1 MDMNNLATNPMLATS
16 DALGSRQGSLPVKRP
31 KVLVAD
37 DDPTVRQS
45 LRHALESENFE
56 VIFAADGN
64 EALEKFYEG
73 YIDIVL
79 LDLKMP
85 GKSGWEV
92 FERMTAVNPL
102 LAVIIITARN
112 GAVELAAEAG
122 ATAIMEKPLD
132 LPTLLWTIHRL
143 LREPLDRRLWRIA
156 GHCPLIMV
164 SES

>member
-1 MDMNNLATNPMLATS
+1 MNSLATNPMLPTF
-16 DALGSRQGSLPVKRP
+16 DLLDPVSLPAKRP

-37 DDPTVRQS
+37 DDDPAVRES
-45 LRHALESENFE
+45 LRHALESETFD

-73 YIDIVL
+73 DIDIVL

-85 GKSGWEV
+85 DKSGWEV

-102 LAVIIITARN
+102 LPVIIITASN
-112 GAVELAAEAG
+112 DAVELAAQSG
-122 ATAIMEKPLD
+122 ASAIVEKPLE
-132 LPTLLWTIHRL
+132 LSRLLWTIHRL
-143 LREPLDRRLWRIA
+143 LREPLERRLWRIVA
-156 GHCPLIMV
+156 HCPLILV

>member
-1 MDMNNLATNPMLATS
+1 MLPNPDPLATPA
-16 DALGSRQGSLPVKRP
+16 ASLPAKRP

-37 DDPTVRQS
+37 DDPAVRES
-45 LRHALESENFE
+45 LRRALESENFN

-85 GKSGWEV
+85 GRSGWEV

-102 LAVIIITARN
+102 VPVIVITASN
-112 GAVELAAEAG
+112 GAVELLAQAG
-122 ATAIMEKPLD
+122 VSAIMEKPLE
-132 LPTLLWTIHRL
+132 LPMLLWTIHRL
-143 LREPLDRRLWRIA
+143 LREPLERRLWRTA
-156 GHCPLIMV
+156 AHCPLILV
-164 SES
+164 SQS

>member
-1 MDMNNLATNPMLATS
+1 MNSLATNPIPPAS
-16 DALGSRQGSLPVKRP
+16 DALDSRQVSLTTRRT

-37 DDPTVRQS
+37 DDPAIRES

-56 VIFAADGN
+56 VILAADGN
-64 EALEKFYEG
+64 EALEKFHEG

-143 LREPLDRRLWRIA
+143 LREPLERRLWRIA
-156 GHCPLIMV
+156 AHCPLIMS
-164 SES
+164 SER